1 MLNPL
6 AARCAPIVLATVLA
20 AACTRQAPPVEAAA
34 PAAGSAPGST
44 AASAATASTADAAAV
59 RDPAALAWAQQALA
73 RNPGLEL
80 VATDPAGIFTVR
92 MRHGGELRTIRMDEL
107 IAVPAGGATVE
118 EEDVAAPED
127 GAAAGGG
134 GPADIAAAPASGA
147 ITVTR
152 EAGRLQI
159 SGPGVSI
166 ASADGSAP
174 AGGADAAAA
183 SAAPGAEAAGRQVE
197 RRGEPIV
204 CQGGRLLRIDNR
216 VLEFEGDGL
225 VVEDGCDLYL
235 TNSRIGA
242 GGTAI
247 TVTRAKVHI
256 VNSDVRGVRG
266 SIDAS
271 KGSQVFMTDTSIDG
285 LQRRFDTAQINDLG
299 GNRYR

>member
-34 PAAGSAPGST
+34 PAADSAPPP
-44 AASAATASTADAAAV
+44 AATTASTGGAAGAVPDA
-59 RDPAALAWAQQALA
+59 AALAWAQQALA

-107 IAVPAGGATVE
+107 IAVPAGGAMA
-118 EEDVAAPED
+118 EDEDIAAPED

-134 GPADIAAAPASGA
+134 GPADMAAAPTSGA
-147 ITVTR
+147 ITMTR

-166 ASADGSAP
+166 ASAGATAP